1 MKSKDNAHFYKRIL
15 IFVVMIGLSSCQ
27 SHPAPEPDSGSQFVT
42 ATSESTA
49 IISPSIS
56 TDTDLIT
63 EDQETEIPDECL
75 ICHSNQQKLIDT
87 ANPVVVLESESSGEG

>member
-27 SHPAPEPDSGSQFVT
+27 SHPAPDPDPGYQFVSAT
-42 ATSESTA
+42 AESSA
-49 IISPSIS
+49 IITPSVS
-56 TDTDLIT
+56 TEADLFA

-75 ICHSNQQKLIDT
+75 ICHSDQQKLIDT
-87 ANPVVVLESESSGEG
+87 AKPVIVLESESSGEG